1 MSEAAQKPLRI
12 LVVAGE
18 ASADLHAGH
27 LIERIARQ
35 RPVELIGVGG
45 AHLEALGLRPI
56 KQAREMA
63 VVGFTEALRKIPQT
77 LRLLTDLAELGARE
91 KPDVAILLDLPD
103 FNLRLA
109 PRLKKLGIPVIYYI
123 SPQVWAWRSGRVKQM
138 ARCLDLLLTI
148 LPFEA
153 PWYRAHAP
161 ASLRV
166 EYVGHPVIEEIPD
179 LPYEPR
185 ENEIAIMPGSRES
198 EWGTLAGPMLEAAAL
213 LARSRPELRFRLPL
227 AEPLRKSAL
236 ARGLLSPEG
245 PHGDSIRSLGSSL
258 SVEER
263 PAHEV
268 LRHVRAAW
276 IASGTATL
284 EAGVVGTPMVVAYK
298 VSATT
303 AFVFKHVVRYQ
314 GAVAMVNLIH
324 GGLGSR
330 ERLVPELL
338 QEDVTGPALAS
349 AMRDILTETRWQG
362 LRAALAGT
370 RALLAGAGLPI
381 DNAARAVLNFLNERP
396 RA

>member
-1 MSEAAQKPLRI
+1 MSETAQKPLRI

-27 LIERIARQ
+27 LIERITRQ

-63 VVGFTEALRKIPQT
+63 VVGFTEVLRKIPQT

-161 ASLRV
+161 AGLRV

-245 PHGDSIRSLGSSL
+245 PNGDSIRSLGSSL

-303 AFVFKHVVRYQ
+303 AFIFKHVVRYQ

-338 QEDVTGPALAS
+338 QEEVTGPALAS
-349 AMRDILTETRWQG
+349 AMRDILTETRWQS
-362 LRAALAGT
+362 LRTALAGT

-381 DNAARAVLNFLNERP
+381 DNAARAVLNFLSERP